1 MNVSDFNAFILEL
14 SDATDRTMIAKND
27 GQYAKGSEDKL
38 HNFVAGAEISG
49 MTPAQT
55 CWGYLTKHLT
65 ALRDKVMRNDFSD
78 RDDLKEKCMDSI
90 NYIRFIW
97 LLGNEEIEKQ
107 RGVEKYDPLEGT
119 VPCNKK
125 GE

>member
-1 MNVSDFNAFILEL
+1 MNESNFNEFLLEL
-14 SDATDRTMIAKND
+14 SEATDRTMFAKNN
-27 GQYAKGSEDKL
+27 GQYAKGSDDKL

-65 ALRDKVMRNDFSD
+65 ALRDKVQRNDFSD
-78 RDDLKEKCMDSI
+78 RDDLKEKCIDSI

-97 LLGNEEIEKQ
+97 LLGNEELSKMC
-107 RGVEKYDPLEGT
+107 KEGT
-119 VPCNKK
+119 
-125 GE
+125 ESDT

>member
-1 MNVSDFNAFILEL
+1 MNASDFNALILEL
-14 SDATDRTMIAKND
+14 SDATDRTMLAKNN

-38 HNFVAGAEISG
+38 HNFHAGAEINGS
-49 MTPAQT
+49 TPAQA
-55 CWGYLTKHLT
+55 CWSYLTKHLT
-65 ALRDKVMRNDFSD
+65 ALRDKVQRNDFSD

-107 RGVEKYDPLEGT
+107 RNCAT
-119 VPCNKK
+119 VQCA
-125 GE
+125 ETT

>member
-1 MNVSDFNAFILEL
+1 MNASDFNALILEL
-14 SDATDRTMIAKND
+14 SEATDRTMLAKNN

-38 HNFVAGAEISG
+38 HNFHAGAEINGS
-49 MTPAQT
+49 TPAQA

-65 ALRDKVMRNDFSD
+65 ALRDKVQRNDFSN

-107 RGVEKYDPLEGT
+107 RSCAT
-119 VPCNKK
+119 VKCA
-125 GE
+125 ETEEEVLS